1 MDGNAV
7 PNRGGAPSKET
18 HDQPARH
25 NILALPDLATP
36 QEVAGVLR
44 CTKRFIQAEIAAGRL
59 GASKVAGRYLVTPNA
74 VAAYIERQKVCP
86 SKTEAPVSITA
97 KTAESGKSSGS
108 SMVDDAAKARALAT
122 AEKLIKRSANGSSDK
137 NPSAPVIQLN
147 AASPR
152 S

>member
-25 NILALPDLATP
+25 SILALPDLATP
-36 QEVAGVLR
+36 QEV
-44 CTKRFIQAEIAAGRL
+44 AAGRL

-86 SKTEAPVSITA
+86 SKTEAPGSITA

-108 SMVDDAAKARALAT
+108 SMVNDAAKARALAT
-122 AEKLIKRSANGSSDK
+122 AEKLIKRSANGCSDK

-147 AASPR
+147 VASPR